1 MRGQF
6 GIHLFSSMVTFQYA
20 LKFYWNLYHGIE
32 DLWTYNTNSLLYFF
46 SGRNLSCWRIIHF
59 GNRGIKCYKMGVFG
73 LLQLRW
79 RKKGGN
85 LGEGERG
92 GEIWIKWEEQRGYT
106 NQMKSITSLCN
117 LIGHVVK
124 HHDLKLF
131 VTFV

>member
-1 MRGQF
+1 MLQDG
-6 GIHLFSSMVTFQYA
+6 
-20 LKFYWNLYHGIE
+20 
-32 DLWTYNTNSLLYFF
+32 
-46 SGRNLSCWRIIHF
+46 
-59 GNRGIKCYKMGVFG
+59 GVWSFAVVMEEE
-73 LLQLRW
+73 
-79 RKKGGN
+79 GGN